1 MPYGGHHLQPDRL
14 RRLQHTVLRA
24 LRLPRTRPLPR
35 APACKNPSCVSQEY
49 FGSSA
54 DHGRSVLGDYHILQN
69 KYPQTHHLV
78 QARAASQPPSFLF
91 HIAEF
96 LIR

>member
-1 MPYGGHHLQPDRL
+1 M
-14 RRLQHTVLRA
+14 QHTVLRA
-24 LRLPRTRPLPR
+24 LSLPRIVQIVHVTTTSHR
-35 APACKNPSCVSQEY
+35 VSQEY

-54 DHGRSVLGDYHILQN
+54 DHGRSVLGDFHILQN

>member
-1 MPYGGHHLQPDRL
+1 M
-14 RRLQHTVLRA
+14 QHTVLRA
-24 LRLPRTRPLPR
+24 LPLPRTPVPPR
-35 APACKNPSCVSQEY
+35 APRAKAHRLSQEY

-54 DHGRSVLGDYHILQN
+54 DHGRSVLGDFHILQN